1 MQECREVLWF
11 LQTSSNKLSLSDSQI
26 VDFTESV
33 SNPQTESKRQTLTTT
48 SNLHRVI
55 FDNISIS
62 IINIQIIRF
71 LKNQICGI

>member
-33 SNPQTESKRQTLTTT
+33 SNPQTESRRQTLTTT
-48 SNLHRVI
+48 SNLHRAI